1 MLSLSVPGLRF
12 RHRRC
17 FAILASLTVLALLS
31 PPVFAADPEPGTP
44 ATKATEDAA
53 PADKAI
59 DAAPADKAAPA
70 AATEAAP
77 AGAPANSAPPMPITY
92 LGKRYPEPL
101 PLSYAEK
108 PITDKGI
115 QGARLGLKEINQAG
129 NFVGNSFE
137 LKEAILPADG
147 DIVAKAKEIFKDG
160 PTFIIADLESAD
172 LLAVADLPEAK
183 NSVIMNIRS
192 SATALRQEQCRI
204 NVFHVIPDYAMRA
217 DALAQYLIWK
227 KWPRWFVMRRDTPQ
241 DKDYVAQVKRS
252 AARFGV
258 TLRAKVERCDHDVVR
273 IETGIDRGG
282 LLQAAQE

>member
-12 RHRRC
+12 RRFRC
-17 FAILASLTVLALLS
+17 LAILASFAALALLS
-31 PPVFAADPEPGTP
+31 APVFAADPESAAP
-44 ATKATEDAA
+44 AAKATDEAS
-53 PADKAI
+53 PADKAVPAPG
-59 DAAPADKAAPA
+59 AAPAPPRSAAPVV
-70 AATEAAP
+70 AP
-77 AGAPANSAPPMPITY
+77 IGAPAAPPMPITY
-92 LGKRYPEPL
+92 LGKHYPEPL

-183 NSVIMNIRS
+183 
-192 SATALRQEQCRI
+192 
-204 NVFHVIPDYAMRA
+204 
-217 DALAQYLIWK
+217 
-227 KWPRWFVMRRDTPQ
+227 
-241 DKDYVAQVKRS
+241 
-252 AARFGV
+252 
-258 TLRAKVERCDHDVVR
+258 
-273 IETGIDRGG
+273 
-282 LLQAAQE
+282 

>member
-44 ATKATEDAA
+44 AAKATEDAA

-227 KWPRWFVMRRDTPQ
+227 KRPSVSLARHNPYLAGCRAASRT
-241 DKDYVAQVKRS
+241 S
-252 AARFGV
+252 AAISSRSDIARV
-258 TLRAKVERCDHDVVR
+258 HQRASHSP
-273 IETGIDRGG
+273 G
-282 LLQAAQE
+282 